1 MVEPD
6 IAQSRYYKAGT
17 VFILRALGLYLEDF
31 NLKPKSYM
39 IDRYLDLR
47 AWGEGSENLGAA

>member
-17 VFILRALGLYLEDF
+17 VFILRALGLYLEDY

-39 IDRYLDLR
+39 IDRYLDP
-47 AWGEGSENLGAA
+47 